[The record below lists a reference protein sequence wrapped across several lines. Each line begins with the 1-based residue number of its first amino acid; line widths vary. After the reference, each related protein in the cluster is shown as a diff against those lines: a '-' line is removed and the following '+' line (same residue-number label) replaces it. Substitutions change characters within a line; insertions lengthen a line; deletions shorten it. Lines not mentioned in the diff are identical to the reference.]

1 MIRVFRNKTFVV
13 LILCLLA
20 LVLARQLRLADYA
33 VMASLRDITFDTYQ
47 QFKPRAAT
55 EFPIRIVDID
65 EASIAK
71 LGQWPWPRTKMAE
84 LTDKLREA
92 GSAVLAFD
100 VIFSEPDRT
109 NPKNIIER
117 ILLDNFPELKS
128 LKSRLADLPD
138 NDVIFGRAI
147 EKQKTVLAMYVS
159 AGTDVNLAIEKS
171 GYAILGDDPKDIL
184 PKTQKIIANLSS
196 IQDHA
201 AGLGTINVDPTN
213 RDDVIRRIPLFFADG
228 DKKYPNLGLEAL
240 RVATQSKS
248 FLLKT
253 NSASGEI
260 KAGELA
266 LTYVK
271 VGTYAIPVT
280 SNGQLQLY
288 YTRPVPS
295 RYIPAHEV
303 LTKSAEELSELFSG
317 HIVFIGTS
325 ATGLEDI
332 RTNALGE
339 EVPGVSIHAQ
349 IVDQILAES
358 YLRRPDWATGAE
370 IVTMIGVTAL
380 IVTILPFVGA
390 LTSALIGLLFGVLI
404 AATSWFAFSWYGLLL
419 DPVFPLLTCA
429 GIYMLATALLFAF
442 TEKEKRFVRSA
453 FQRYLAPDLLRKLEK
468 SPEDLKLGGEVRNLS
483 IMFMD
488 IRGFTPISEKLS
500 PEELVTFLNKLLS
513 PLSEIILEHEG
524 AIDKYI
530 GDSIMAFWNAPLDVA
545 DHPKKATIAALKM
558 LEAMEKM
565 NAEDAFGFKS
575 ANLNLGD
582 IKIGIG
588 ICTGEGCVGN
598 MGSHVRFDYSVI
610 GDTVNVASRIESSCK
625 TVGWPLL
632 VSSSTANGCGDLALL
647 EAGSIPLKGKS
658 KPEPLFAVIG
668 DADFVESEEFFEVE
682 RLHKATMSAKNSTEF
697 ASAKTAYT
705 IETPDR
711 YNSFIANLKPDFK

>member
-1 MIRVFRNKTFVV
+1 MIRAFRNKTFVV

-20 LVLARQLRLADYA
+20 VVLARQWRLADYPI
-33 VMASLRDITFDTYQ
+33 MASLRDITFDTYQ
-47 QFKPRAAT
+47 QFKPRATT

-71 LGQWPWPRTKMAE
+71 LGQWPWPRTKLAE
-84 LTDKLREA
+84 ITDKLREA
-92 GSAVLAFD
+92 GSAVVAFD
-100 VIFSEPDRT
+100 IVFSEPDRT
-109 NPKNIIER
+109 SPKNIIQQ
-117 ILLDNFPELKS
+117 LKLDDIPELAG
-128 LKSRLADLPD
+128 LKSRLDALPD
-138 NDVIFGRAI
+138 NDVIFGQAI
-147 EKQKTVLAMYVS
+147 AKQQTVLALFLTANANTNV
-159 AGTDVNLAIEKS
+159 AEQKS
-171 GYAILGDDPKDIL
+171 GYSYLGEDPRDIL
-184 PKTQKIIANLSS
+184 PQVHSIIANLD
-196 IQDHA
+196 ILQRNA
-201 AGLGTINVDPTN
+201 AGLGAASLDKDN
-213 RDDVIRRIPLFFADG
+213 RDDIIRRVPLFFADG

-240 RVATQSKS
+240 RIAMQSKS

-266 LTYVK
+266 LTAVK
-271 VGTYAIPVT
+271 VSSYIVPVT
-280 SNGQLQLY
+280 SDGKLQLY
-288 YTRPVPS
+288 YSKYNPAQ
-295 RYIPAHEV
+295 YIPAHEI
-303 LTKSAEELSELFSG
+303 LTKSNEELSALFAG
-317 HIVFIGTS
+317 HIVFVGTS
-325 ATGLEDI
+325 AAGLEDI

-339 EVPGVSIHAQ
+339 TVPGVSIHAQ
-349 IVDQILAES
+349 IVDQILAGS

-370 IVTMIGVTAL
+370 IMTMIGVTAL
-380 IVTILPFVGA
+380 IVAILPFVGA
-390 LTSALIGLLFGVLI
+390 LTSALIGLIFGALI

-468 SPEDLKLGGEVRNLS
+468 SPEALKLGGEVRNLS

-530 GDSIMAFWNAPLDVA
+530 GDSIMAFWNAPLDVE

-558 LEAMEKM
+558 LEAMDRL

-575 ANLNLGD
+575 GGLNLGD
-582 IKIGIG
+582 VKIGIG

-598 MGSHVRFDYSVI
+598 MGSDVRFDYSVI

-632 VSSSTANGCGDLALL
+632 VSSSTASGCDGLALL

-658 KPEPLFAVIG
+658 KPEQLFAVIG
-668 DADFVESEEFFEVE
+668 NADFLGSEEFHKIEQ
-682 RLHKATMSAKNSTEF
+682 LHQATLAAKN
-697 ASAKTAYT
+697 KTAFAKAKAVY
-705 IETPDR
+705 ISETPER
-711 YNSFIANLKPDFK
+711 YDSFITNLGQSGT

>member
-1 MIRVFRNKTFVV
+1 MIRAFRNKTFVV

-20 LVLARQLRLADYA
+20 LVLACQLRISDFPI
-33 VMASLRDITFDTYQ
+33 MASLRDITFDTYQ
-47 QFKPRAAT
+47 QFKPRATT

-71 LGQWPWPRTKMAE
+71 LGQWPWPRTKLAE

-100 VIFSEPDRT
+100 MVFAEPDRT
-109 NPKNIIER
+109 SPKIIIEQMK
-117 ILLDNFPELKS
+117 LDEFPELAS
-128 LKSRLADLPD
+128 LKSRLDRLPD
-138 NDVIFGRAI
+138 NDVIFGQAI
-147 EKQKTVLAMYVS
+147 AKQQTVLALFPTNGVS
-159 AGTDVNLAIEKS
+159 VNEVDQKS
-171 GYAILGDDPKDIL
+171 GYAFLGDDPKDIL
-184 PKTQKIIANLSS
+184 PQHRTFIANLEV
-196 IQDHA
+196 IQRSA
-201 AGLGTINVDPTN
+201 AGLGTASVDAEN
-213 RDDVIRRIPLFFADG
+213 RDDIIRRIPLFFANG
-228 DKKYPNLGLEAL
+228 DKKFPNLGLETLRIAL
-240 RVATQSKS
+240 QAKS

-253 NSASGEI
+253 NSASDEI
-260 KAGELA
+260 QAGELA

-271 VGTYAIPVT
+271 VGNYAVPVT

-295 RYIPAHEV
+295 RYVPAHEV
-303 LTKSAEELSELFSG
+303 LTKSSEELSALFDG
-317 HIVFIGTS
+317 HIVFVGTS
-325 ATGLEDI
+325 AAGLKDL
-332 RTNALGE
+332 RTTALGE
-339 EVPGVSIHAQ
+339 TVPGVSIHAQ

-370 IVTMIGVTAL
+370 IITMIGVTAL
-380 IVTILPFVGA
+380 IVSILPFVGA
-390 LTSALIGLLFGVLI
+390 LTSALIGLLFGALI
-404 AATSWFAFSWYGLLL
+404 AATSWFAFAWYGLLL
-419 DPVFPLLTCA
+419 DPIFPLLTCA

-468 SPEDLKLGGEVRNLS
+468 SPEALKLGGEVRNLS

-530 GDSIMAFWNAPLDVA
+530 GDSIMAFWNAPLDVD

-558 LEAMEKM
+558 LEAMDKL

-575 ANLNLGD
+575 ADLNLGD
-582 IKIGIG
+582 VKIGIG

-598 MGSHVRFDYSVI
+598 MGSNVRFDYSVI

-632 VSSSTANGCGDLALL
+632 VSGSTARGCDSLALL

-658 KPEPLFAVIG
+658 KPELLFAVIG
-668 DADFVESEEFFEVE
+668 DANFRESEKFRHVE
-682 RLHKATMSAKNSTEF
+682 GLHQATLSAKN
-697 ASAKTAYT
+697 KTAFAKAKAVYT
-705 IETPDR
+705 SETPER
-711 YNSFIANLKPDFK
+711 YDSFIDNLGQSDA